1 VGVANQAQLVNVIG
15 AIRAEP
21 GTPAWRQTIFHPFA
35 LTARYA
41 RGTSLRP
48 TIVSP
53 VHDTAKYG
61 DVTVLDAAATTDPET
76 GAVAVFCVNRSADEV
91 LAVDLSV
98 AGREVRVVEHLVM
111 SGDRL
116 ANTQESP
123 DAATPRNVP
132 VSQVQDGSTTVELPA
147 ASWSMIRLEPVG

>member
-1 VGVANQAQLVNVIG
+1 VLLVLATAAVGAG
-15 AIRAEP
+15 
-21 GTPAWRQTIFHPFA
+21 
-35 LTARYA
+35 RYA

-76 GAVAVFCVNRSADEV
+76 GAVAVFCVNRSADEA

-98 AGREVRVVEHLVM
+98 AGREVRVV
-111 SGDRL
+111 
-116 ANTQESP
+116 
-123 DAATPRNVP
+123 PREVR
-132 VSQVQDGSTTVELPA
+132 G
-147 ASWSMIRLEPVG
+147 